1 MTKLIPIIDTHAHFY
16 DFSHPELKWDW
27 LARDFV
33 HPILGNI
40 DPIKAPQ
47 YLVQD
52 FHAESRFV
60 GVTGVV
66 HVQAAIGSPD
76 PVTETEWLTE
86 MNKSSPIP
94 IRIVADCVLGGT
106 QAVAQLEGHARSELF
121 AGIRDFQSEPMLA
134 RKEIDSTFEFS
145 LKWLSQHEKVLDLD
159 CEWMNMAEA
168 RKLAIRHPDLQIVLE
183 HIGFPRTRTNE
194 YFANWRKA
202 INHLAKAEN
211 ITMKISGIAMTD
223 PNFTK
228 KSLKPWVET
237 CIEAFGPKR
246 CVIGSNWPLDRLRS
260 SYDTIINLYR
270 DYVST
275 LSHSEQKMILN
286 KNAAKIYHFNSSEN

>member
-40 DPIKAPQ
+40 DPIKAPR

-66 HVQAAIGSPD
+66 HVQAALGSPD

-106 QAVAQLEGHARSELF
+106 RAMAQLEGHERSELF
-121 AGIRDFQSEPMLA
+121 VGIRDFQSEPMLA
-134 RKEIDSTFEFS
+134 RKEIDPTFESS

-194 YFANWRKA
+194 YFKDWRKA

-286 KNAAKIYHFNSSEN
+286 KNAAKIYHFN

>member
-1 MTKLIPIIDTHAHFY
+1 MTKLIPILDTHAHFY

-106 QAVAQLEGHARSELF
+106 QAIAQLEGHARSELF
-121 AGIRDFQSEPMLA
+121 VGIRDFQSEPMLA
-134 RKEIDSTFEFS
+134 RKEIDSTFESS
-145 LKWLSQHEKVLDLD
+145 LKWLSQHEKALDLD

-194 YFANWRKA
+194 YFKDWRKA

-286 KNAAKIYHFNSSEN
+286 KNAAKIYRFDYTKK

>member
-66 HVQAAIGSPD
+66 HVQAALGSPD

-106 QAVAQLEGHARSELF
+106 RAIAQLEGHERSELF
-121 AGIRDFQSEPMLA
+121 VGIRDFQSEPMLA
-134 RKEIDSTFEFS
+134 RKEIDPTFESS

-194 YFANWRKA
+194 YFKDWRKA

>member
-106 QAVAQLEGHARSELF
+106 QAIAQLEGHARSELF
-121 AGIRDFQSEPMLA
+121 VGIRDFQSEPMLA
-134 RKEIDSTFEFS
+134 RKEIDSTFESS
-145 LKWLSQHEKVLDLD
+145 LKWLSQHEKALDLD

-194 YFANWRKA
+194 YFKDWRKA

-286 KNAAKIYHFNSSEN
+286 KNAAKIYQFN